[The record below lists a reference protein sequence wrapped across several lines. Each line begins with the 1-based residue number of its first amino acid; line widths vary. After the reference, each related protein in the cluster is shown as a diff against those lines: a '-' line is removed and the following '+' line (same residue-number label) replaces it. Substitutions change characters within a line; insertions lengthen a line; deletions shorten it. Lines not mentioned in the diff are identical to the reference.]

1 MIIGIVCYPTF
12 GGSGV
17 VATEL
22 GKALAANGHE
32 VHFIT
37 YAQPVRLGGLRK
49 NIFYNEVSVS
59 DYPLFDYQ
67 PYELVLASKMVDVAL
82 HENLDVLHVHYAI
95 PHASAAIMARSILM
109 EKGKYLPIITT
120 LHGTD
125 ITLVGKDKSFEPV
138 ITYAINKSDAVTSVS
153 ESLKQDT
160 LKYFEITKEIQVIP
174 NFICMQNLESRRK
187 EVEGLRSIY
196 ALPEEKI
203 LIHISNFRPVKRVE
217 DVVKIFAKVQQKIPS
232 KLLFVGDGPDRN
244 IAEQRCRE
252 LGVCDKVYFLGKL
265 KNPTEALFMSDLFVL
280 PSETESF
287 GLAALEAMALG
298 VPVIS
303 SNSGGIPEVNL
314 HGFSGLLSEVGDVA
328 SMAQNAIEI
337 LGTQESLSKY
347 KLQAKEQANKFDLK
361 QVLPVYER
369 LYEQIL
375 DGVTR

>member
-1 MIIGIVCYPTF
+1 
-12 GGSGV
+12 
-17 VATEL
+17 
-22 GKALAANGHE
+22 
-32 VHFIT
+32 
-37 YAQPVRLGGLRK
+37 
-49 NIFYNEVSVS
+49 
-59 DYPLFDYQ
+59 
-67 PYELVLASKMVDVAL
+67 MVDVAL